1 MNYFACDSCFKEFKS
16 NQGLKKHSAHAV
28 CIKKQII
35 DNSLETAKILMFI
48 DNLTLELDIT
58 HTKLKKQINLL
69 KNHVLKRNSGYESE
83 EEEVNEDKN

>member
-1 MNYFACDSCFKEFKS
+1 
-16 NQGLKKHSAHAV
+16 
-28 CIKKQII
+28 
-35 DNSLETAKILMFI
+35 MFI

-83 EEEVNEDKN
+83 EEEVIEDKN